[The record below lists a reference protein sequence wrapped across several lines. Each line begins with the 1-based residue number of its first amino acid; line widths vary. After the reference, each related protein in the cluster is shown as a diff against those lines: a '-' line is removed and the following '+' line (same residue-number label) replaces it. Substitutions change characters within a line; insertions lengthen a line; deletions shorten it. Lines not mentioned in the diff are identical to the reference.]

1 MSSMIEDA
9 ISGAIGQTGLG
20 GGSSGGSGG
29 LMGMVQPAVT
39 DMLSNG
45 GLSNILGNMKA
56 EGMGAEADSWVGD
69 GENMPISPDQAR
81 RAVGSEQVK
90 ALAARAG
97 VSEDQAASIL
107 AGALPQVADEVS
119 PEGRLPEAADVDDAM
134 RKPRRKGAQRGGEAM
149 RQPRA
154 KGARRAGD
162 ARRPRREG
170 RGADPGR
177 RRRG

>member
-20 GGSSGGSGG
+20 GGSTGGSGG

-56 EGMGAEADSWVGD
+56 EGMGAQADSWVGD
-69 GENMPISPDQAR
+69 GENMPISPDQAK

-119 PEGRLPEAADVDDAM
+119 PEGRLPDTATVDDAF
-134 RKPRRKGAQRGGEAM
+134 RKPRRK
-149 RQPRA
+149 
-154 KGARRAGD
+154 
-162 ARRPRREG
+162 
-170 RGADPGR
+170 
-177 RRRG
+177 RRRGRGGGADRPRAQPA